1 MVNMIQR
8 ISTADQVGHI
18 LSSRRKALKLSQQEV
33 ASKLGIVQSRLSTL
47 EEDSSRLTLD
57 RLIALTNLLGLELSL
72 QLKTTDQSQT
82 SEW

>member
-1 MVNMIQR
+1 MKQI

-18 LSSRRKALKLSQQEV
+18 LSSRRKALKLSQQDI

-57 RLIALTNLLGLELSL
+57 RLIALANLLGLELSL
-72 QLKTTDQSQT
+72 QLKSTNQSQK